1 MSPNFGH
8 LSIIACSSTSPLLLF
23 CTAMTKSW
31 VGPRN
36 KVYGSQLFMAQSC
49 EITIG
54 KLFKRV
60 MCVFLEECATKKDII
75 CDTALSG
82 ERLHGWLCQSTP
94 ASDRHSN

>member
-1 MSPNFGH
+1 M
-8 LSIIACSSTSPLLLF
+8 
-23 CTAMTKSW
+23 
-31 VGPRN
+31 V
-36 KVYGSQLFMAQSC
+36 QSC

-54 KLFKRV
+54 KLFMKLCKRV